1 MIMEELVLHTEY
13 ISYRASE
20 YTSYRASVIIWY
32 ANIAKN

>member
-1 MIMEELVLHTEY
+1 MEELVLHTEY
-13 ISYRASE
+13 ISYWASE